1 MIVVDTEDTAD
12 TEVGID
18 IEEGIGIEE
27 DIDTEGCIDFA
38 VFALI
43 LSLRVTNLLT
53 KN

>member
-1 MIVVDTEDTAD
+1 MIVVDTEDAD

-27 DIDTEGCIDFA
+27 DIDTEGCIDFV

-43 LSLRVTNLLT
+43 LS
-53 KN
+53 